1 MRNALRFHTLST
13 WDSVRFY
20 ESFYDSVCAVE
31 LVVRINPRTML
42 VAASLISFRSR
53 PYTTTN
59 CLFDRRGD
67 NDAGGSFSAV
77 ETSA

>member
-20 ESFYDSVCAVE
+20 ESFYDSACAVE

-42 VAASLISFRSR
+42 VEAS
-53 PYTTTN
+53 
-59 CLFDRRGD
+59 
-67 NDAGGSFSAV
+67 
-77 ETSA
+77 